1 MRVLVTAIGS
11 MSAPCVISTL
21 REKGHFVLGTDIYP
35 GEWHHET
42 TLCDDF
48 LQAPLATNEH
58 EYILFLINACGE
70 YKIDTI
76 LPLTDLEIDVL
87 RQYRSRFEQ
96 IDISLAMP
104 SDAIL
109 NVVRD
114 KYALHQ
120 MFEHDI
126 NVPSIPTIKLVDYM
140 AANTKRTI
148 INFPCIAK
156 TYNGRSSEG
165 LIRNARQE
173 DIMAIED
180 KSRYILQNQIS
191 GSICTVDYIRS
202 GSSDVIVAREELLRT
217 KNGAG
222 MTIRLFDDAKLSKL
236 VSYIGNKLGIS
247 SAINME
253 FIHADDGEYYLIDI
267 NPRFS
272 AGVAYSKI
280 AGYDMVINHFRALLG
295 MPIDSQISVKQ
306 MIITKYWKEEILKT
320 YE

>member
-1 MRVLVTAIGS
+1 MKVLVTAIGS
-11 MSAPCVISTL
+11 MSAPCVILAL
-21 REKGHFVLGTDIYP
+21 RENGHFVLGTDIYP

-42 TLCDDF
+42 SLCDDF
-48 LQAPLATNEH
+48 RQAPFATNVQ
-58 EYILFLINACGE
+58 EYIPFLVNTCIE
-70 YKIDTI
+70 YNIDTI

-87 RQYRSRFEQ
+87 QQYRRRFEQ
-96 IDISLAMP
+96 LNIQLAMP
-104 SDAIL
+104 SDTIL

-120 MFEHDI
+120 MFEQDI
-126 NVPSIPTIKLVDYM
+126 NVPSIPTVKLTDYI
-140 AANTKRTI
+140 ATDTKRTKI
-148 INFPCIAK
+148 KFPCIAK

-180 KSRYILQNQIS
+180 KSRYILQNQIN
-191 GSICTVDYIRS
+191 GSICTVDYVRS
-202 GSSDVIVAREELLRT
+202 GSSDVIIAREELLRT

-222 MTIRLFDDAKLSKL
+222 MTIRLFEDTQLSRL
-236 VSYIGNKLGIS
+236 VSYIGNTLGIS

-253 FIHADDGEYYLIDI
+253 FIHADDGKYYLIDI

-272 AGVAYSKI
+272 AGVAYSKM
-280 AGYDMVINHFRALLG
+280 AGYDMIINHFRALLG
-295 MPIDSQISVKQ
+295 KPIDSQINVKQ
-306 MIITKYWKEEILKT
+306 MIITKYWKEEILKI

>member
-42 TLCDDF
+42 TLCNNF
-48 LQAPLATNEH
+48 LQAPFATNEQ
-58 EYILFLINACGE
+58 EYIQFLINACGE

-87 RQYRSRFEQ
+87 QQYHRQFEQ
-96 IDISLAMP
+96 LDIRLAMP
-104 SDAIL
+104 SDAVL

-114 KYALHQ
+114 KYALYK
-120 MFEHDI
+120 MFEHDVY
-126 NVPSIPTIKLVDYM
+126 VPSIPTIKLVDYI
-140 AANTKRTI
+140 ATNTKVPMI
-148 INFPCIAK
+148 QFPCIAK

-165 LIRNARQE
+165 LIRNARKE

-180 KSRYILQNQIS
+180 KSRYILQKQIS

-222 MTIRLFDDAKLSKL
+222 MTIRLFEDTQLSNL
-236 VSYIGNKLGIS
+236 VSYIGSKLGIS

-253 FIHADDGEYYLIDI
+253 FIHADDGKYYLIDI

-280 AGYDMVINHFRALLG
+280 AGYDMVINHFMALSG

-306 MIITKYWKEEILKT
+306 MIITKYWKEEILKV